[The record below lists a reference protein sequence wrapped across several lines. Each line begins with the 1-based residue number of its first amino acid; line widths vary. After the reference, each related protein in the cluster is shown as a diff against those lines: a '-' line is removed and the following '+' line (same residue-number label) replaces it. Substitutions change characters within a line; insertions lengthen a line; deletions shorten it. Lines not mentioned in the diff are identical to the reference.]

1 MAFSKVI
8 LNGVTL
14 MDVTQDTVTAET
26 LKTNETAHSADGEQI
41 VGAMSG
47 SIEKPDENKD
57 VLFFDYDGT
66 LVASYSASDFAQ
78 LSTMPENPTHNGLIA
93 QGWNW
98 TLADAKIHVAKYG
111 KLNIGQMYVTQSG
124 NTEID
129 VELVD
134 SARLNPVMTIAVS
147 GTITIDWGD
156 NTTPDTVTGSSL
168 STRLFVPHTYANIGK
183 YTISIHAEEGRYYSL
198 YSNEN
203 YLLLT
208 KSSSSSANSGRIY
221 AGFIKNVRIGNGIT
235 SFANSFYRCYN
246 LVSVSVPSHITTFN
260 NNSFY
265 QCYNLRYVTFPPGIQ
280 STGNTAFSAC
290 AKLKTI
296 SLPKTITEIGQSA
309 FNYCYNLSTVT
320 IPDNVSAIYAS
331 AFRGCTGLGYINLPD
346 SISTINDNTF
356 NECYTL
362 TKLTLPANITALG
375 STSISSCFN
384 LASLTIP
391 TGVTSIGTDA
401 LKNLYGIKELHMKP
415 TSPPTLANEIT
426 GLLSDAII
434 YVPQGSLSDY
444 QGASNWS
451 SLASQM
457 QEEQE
462 E

>member
-26 LKTNETAHSADGEQI
+26 LKQNETAHGADGMGI
-41 VGAMSG
+41 VGAMS
-47 SIEKPDENKD
+47 SVRPFIEPND
-57 VLFFDYDGT
+57 VTFYDYDGT
-66 LVASYSASDFAQ
+66 VVASYTASDFAQ
-78 LSTMPENPTHNGLIA
+78 LEALPANPSREKLVA

-98 TLADAKIHVAKYG
+98 TLTDAKTHVAKYG

-129 VELVD
+129 VEFID
-134 SARLNPVMTIAVS
+134 SARLNPTMTIAAS
-147 GTITIDWGD
+147 GTITVDWGD

-168 STRLFVPHTYANIGK
+168 STRLFVQHTYANIGK

-208 KSSSSSANSGRIY
+208 KSSGSSANGGRVY
-221 AGFIKNVRIGNGIT
+221 AGFIKKVRIGNGIT
-235 SFANSFYRCYN
+235 SLANSFYRCYN
-246 LVSVSVPSHITTFN
+246 LVSVSIPSHITTFN

-265 QCYNLRYVTFPPGIQ
+265 QCYNLRYVTFPSGIQ
-280 STGNTAFSAC
+280 STGNTVFSAC
-290 AKLKTI
+290 AKLKAV
-296 SLPKTITEIGQSA
+296 SLPKSITEIGQSA
-309 FNYCYNLSTVT
+309 FAYCYNLSTIT
-320 IPDNVSAIYAS
+320 IPDNVSAIYVS
-331 AFRGCTGLGYINLPD
+331 AFRGCTGLEYVNLPD
-346 SISTINDNTF
+346 SIPTINDNTF
-356 NECYTL
+356 NECYIL
-362 TKLTLPANITALG
+362 TKLTFPANITALG
-375 STSISSCFN
+375 NTSLSNCFN

-391 TGVTSIGTDA
+391 ENVTSIGTDA

-415 TSPPTLANEIT
+415 SSPPTLANEIT
-426 GLLSDAII
+426 GLQSDAVI
-434 YVPQGSLSDY
+434 YVPQGSLSTY
-444 QGASNWS
+444 KTTTNWS